1 MIKCKV
7 VSTAADAFFFKTFLW
22 LCDATHIISF
32 TSSYQDQPSI
42 SQVFAIMSEKAL
54 NTDS

>member
-7 VSTAADAFFFKTFLW
+7 VSTAADAFFFLTFLW